1 MPFQPS
7 CPTVPPRSS
16 SHLRRNTA
24 AYCVVLV
31 GLLITAAATAYVQQ
45 SINERRLRRFDD
57 AVQHGV
63 LGLQQ
68 RLELNQSL
76 FLGVHGLFTGS
87 RYVDQEELGAYME
100 SLALN
105 RTFPELEGIGF
116 ARWLR
121 PEDVARYD
129 AEVRAMRPPGPPVWP
144 PGPRAAYT
152 AIVMMDPLDARTRR
166 GLGFDMLTEPSRRAA
181 MLRAIDT
188 GRVAATQKVRLIQGW
203 EDAAGRV
210 GFVLFI
216 PVYTPPRDARPPG
229 APTGPPRGFVYLP
242 IAMEDLTSELRFI
255 GFKETI
261 DLEVYDGTA
270 VRDDALLYASGRPA
284 SRGAPVFQQDVRI
297 PVAGQTWTLRF
308 SASQAFLATG
318 TTGQRGTV
326 IGAGLLVT
334 LLLFFITRSQ
344 VRARTSAE
352 AANTEQ
358 QRLTGEARDAVQVR
372 DDFLSIAAH
381 ELRTPL
387 TNLKL
392 QLQLLY
398 RQLRGEGPLDVEKLA
413 QRVHSSERQTTRL
426 ATLVDSLLDV
436 SRLARGRMEL
446 NLEPVDLDELVHE
459 AVRRFETEART
470 AGVQVTVDSP
480 VAVTGQWDRM
490 RLEQVLTNLLSN
502 ALKYGHGAPVD
513 VRVRSDEAHATL
525 EVEDHGIGLSP
536 EDAQRI
542 FGRFE
547 RAVSSR
553 HYGGLGL
560 GLFITRQLVEALG
573 GRISVA
579 STPGQGATFTVVL
592 PLSGPSPVA

>member
-1 MPFQPS
+1 M
-7 CPTVPPRSS
+7 
-16 SHLRRNTA
+16 
-24 AYCVVLV
+24 VLV

-45 SINERRLRRFDD
+45 SIHERRLRRFDD

-87 RYVDQEELGAYME
+87 RYVDQAEFGAYME
-100 SLALN
+100 SLTLN

-116 ARWLR
+116 ARWLP
-121 PEDVARYD
+121 PEGVARYD
-129 AEVRAMRPPGPPVWP
+129 AAVRDGQTPGQPMWP
-144 PGPRAAYT
+144 QGPRAAYT
-152 AIVMMDPLDARTRR
+152 AIVMMDPLDARTRQ

-181 MLRAIDT
+181 MLRALDT
-188 GRVAATQKVRLIQGW
+188 GRLAATGKVRLIQGW
-203 EDAAGRV
+203 EDAEGRV

-216 PVYTPPRDARPPG
+216 PVNTPSRDARPPG
-229 APTGPPRGFVYLP
+229 ASTENLRGFVYLP

-261 DLEVYDGTA
+261 DLEVYDGTE
-270 VRDDALLYASGRPA
+270 VRDAALLYASSRPA

-297 PVAGQTWTLRF
+297 PVASQTWTLRF
-308 SASQAFLATG
+308 SASHAFIATG

-344 VRARTSAE
+344 VRARTTAE
-352 AANTEQ
+352 VANTEQ

-398 RQLRGEGPLDVEKLA
+398 RQLRGEGSLDVEKLA
-413 QRVHSSERQTTRL
+413 QRVQSSERQTTRL

-446 NLEPVDLDELVHE
+446 NLESVDLDELVHE
-459 AVRRFETEART
+459 AVRRFEAEART

-480 VAVTGQWDRM
+480 GPVTGQWDRM

-525 EVEDHGIGLSP
+525 EVEDHGIGLPP

-592 PLSGPSPVA
+592 PLSGPGSVA

>member
-1 MPFQPS
+1 MPPH
-7 CPTVPPRSS
+7 S
-16 SHLRRNTA
+16 SHLRRNAA
-24 AYCVVLV
+24 AYCVLLV
-31 GLLITAAATAYVQQ
+31 GLLLTAASAAYVQQ
-45 SINERRLRRFDD
+45 SIHERRLHRFDG
-57 AVQHGV
+57 AVHDGV

-76 FLGVHGLFTGS
+76 LQGVHGLFTGS
-87 RYVDQEELGAYME
+87 RFVSREEFDAYLE
-100 SLALN
+100 SLKLN
-105 RTFPELEGIGF
+105 RNFPGLEGIGF

-129 AEVRAMRPPGPPVWP
+129 AKVRDRQEPGHPVWP
-144 PGPRAAYT
+144 PGPREAYT
-152 AIVMMDPLDARTRR
+152 AIIMMNPLDARTQQ
-166 GLGFDMLTEPSRRAA
+166 GLGFDMLTEPQRRAA
-181 MLRAIDT
+181 MLRALGT
-188 GRVAATQKVRLIQGW
+188 RRQTATHKVRLIQGW

-210 GFVLFI
+210 GIVIFI
-216 PVYTPPRDARPPG
+216 PVYTRTEATPPPAENL
-229 APTGPPRGFVYLP
+229 RGFVYLP
-242 IAMEDLTSELRFI
+242 LAMEDLMSELRFS
-255 GFKETI
+255 GFQETI
-261 DLEVYDGTA
+261 DLEVYDGA
-270 VRDDALLYASGRPA
+270 EVRDDALLYASSPPA
-284 SRGAPVFQQDVRI
+284 SRGASVFQQDVKI

-308 SASQAFLATG
+308 NARQAFIAAS
-318 TTGQRGTV
+318 TTEQHGTV
-326 IGAGLLVT
+326 VGAGLLVT

-344 VRARTSAE
+344 VRARTTAE
-352 AANTEQ
+352 TANTEQ
-358 QRLTGEARDAVQVR
+358 QRLTDEARDAVQVR

-398 RQLRGEGPLDVEKLA
+398 RQLRGEGDLDVEKLA
-413 QRVHSSERQTTRL
+413 QRVLSCERQTSRL

-436 SRLARGRMEL
+436 SRLARGLMEL
-446 NLEPVDLDELVHE
+446 NLEPVDLDELVRE

-480 VAVTGQWDRM
+480 APVTGQWDRM

-513 VRVRSDEAHATL
+513 VRVRSDETQAMV
-525 EVEDHGIGLSP
+525 EVEDHGIGLPP

-573 GRISVA
+573 GHISVA
-579 STPGQGATFTVVL
+579 STPGRGATFTVVL
-592 PLSGPSPVA
+592 PLSGPRAAA

>member
-1 MPFQPS
+1 M
-7 CPTVPPRSS
+7 
-16 SHLRRNTA
+16 LLTA
-24 AYCVVLV
+24 AS
-31 GLLITAAATAYVQQ
+31 AAYVQQ
-45 SINERRLRRFDD
+45 SIHERRLHRFDG
-57 AVQHGV
+57 AVHDGV

-76 FLGVHGLFTGS
+76 LQGVHGLFTGS
-87 RYVDQEELGAYME
+87 RFVSREEFDAYLE
-100 SLALN
+100 SLKLN
-105 RTFPELEGIGF
+105 RNFPGLEGIGF

-129 AEVRAMRPPGPPVWP
+129 AKVRDRQEPGHPVWP
-144 PGPRAAYT
+144 PGPREAYT
-152 AIVMMDPLDARTRR
+152 AIIMMNPLDARTQQ
-166 GLGFDMLTEPSRRAA
+166 GLGFDMLTEPQRRAA
-181 MLRAIDT
+181 MLRALGT
-188 GRVAATQKVRLIQGW
+188 RRQTATHKVRLIQGW

-210 GFVLFI
+210 GIVIFI
-216 PVYTPPRDARPPG
+216 PVYTRTEATPPPAENL
-229 APTGPPRGFVYLP
+229 RGFVYLP
-242 IAMEDLTSELRFI
+242 LAMEDLMSELRFS
-255 GFKETI
+255 GFQETI
-261 DLEVYDGTA
+261 DLEVYDGA
-270 VRDDALLYASGRPA
+270 EVRDDALLYASSPPA
-284 SRGAPVFQQDVRI
+284 SRGASVFQQDVKI

-308 SASQAFLATG
+308 NARQAFIAAS
-318 TTGQRGTV
+318 TTEQHGTV
-326 IGAGLLVT
+326 VGAGLLVT

-344 VRARTSAE
+344 VRARTTAE
-352 AANTEQ
+352 TANTEQ
-358 QRLTGEARDAVQVR
+358 QRLTDEARDAVQVR

-398 RQLRGEGPLDVEKLA
+398 RQLRGEGDLDVEKLA
-413 QRVHSSERQTTRL
+413 QRVLSCERQTSRL

-436 SRLARGRMEL
+436 SRLARGLMEL
-446 NLEPVDLDELVHE
+446 NLEPVDLDELVRE

-480 VAVTGQWDRM
+480 APVTGQWDRM

-513 VRVRSDEAHATL
+513 VRVRSDETQAMV
-525 EVEDHGIGLSP
+525 EVEDHGIGLPP

-573 GRISVA
+573 GHISVA
-579 STPGQGATFTVVL
+579 STPGRGATFTVVL
-592 PLSGPSPVA
+592 PLSGPRAAA

>member
-1 MPFQPS
+1 MPPH
-7 CPTVPPRSS
+7 SS
-16 SHLRRNTA
+16 SHLRRNAA

-31 GLLITAAATAYVQQ
+31 GLLLTAVSATYVQQ
-45 SINERRLRRFDD
+45 SIHERRLHRFDG
-57 AVQHGV
+57 AVHDGV

-76 FLGVHGLFTGS
+76 LQGVHGLFTGS
-87 RYVDQEELGAYME
+87 RFVSQEEFDAYLE
-100 SLALN
+100 SLKLN
-105 RTFPELEGIGF
+105 RSFPELEGIGF

-121 PEDVARYD
+121 PQDVARYD
-129 AEVRAMRPPGPPVWP
+129 AKVRGGQEPGHPVWP

-152 AIVMMDPLDARTRR
+152 AIIMLNPLNARTQQ
-166 GLGFDMLTEPSRRAA
+166 GLGFDMLTEPNRRAA
-181 MLRAIDT
+181 MLRALGT
-188 GRVAATQKVRLIQGW
+188 RRQAATHKVRLIQGW
-203 EDAAGRV
+203 EDAAGRW
-210 GFVLFI
+210 GIVLFI
-216 PVYTPPRDARPPG
+216 PVYTRPKDTPPPRPP
-229 APTGPPRGFVYLP
+229 TENLRGFVYLP
-242 IAMEDLTSELRFI
+242 LAMEDLMSELRFI
-255 GFKETI
+255 GFQETI
-261 DLEVYDGTA
+261 DLEVYDGTE
-270 VRDDALLYASGRPA
+270 VRDDALLYASSLPA
-284 SRGAPVFQQDVRI
+284 SAGAPVFQQDVKI

-308 SASQAFLATG
+308 NARQAFIAAS
-318 TTGQRGTV
+318 TTGQHGTV
-326 IGAGLLVT
+326 VGAGLLVT

-398 RQLRGEGPLDVEKLA
+398 RQLRREEALDVEKLA
-413 QRVHSSERQTTRL
+413 QRVLSCERQTSRL

-446 NLEPVDLDELVHE
+446 NLEPVDLDELVRE

-480 VAVTGQWDRM
+480 APVTGQWDRM

-513 VRVRSDEAHATL
+513 VRVRSDETQAMV
-525 EVEDHGIGLSP
+525 EVEDRGIGLPP

-573 GRISVA
+573 GHISVA
-579 STPGQGATFTVVL
+579 STPGQGATFTVAL
-592 PLSGPSPVA
+592 PLSGPRAEA

>member
-1 MPFQPS
+1 MPPH
-7 CPTVPPRSS
+7 SS
-16 SHLRRNTA
+16 SHLRRNAA

-31 GLLITAAATAYVQQ
+31 GLLLTAASAAYVQQ
-45 SINERRLRRFDD
+45 SIHERRLHRFDG
-57 AVQHGV
+57 AVHDGV

-76 FLGVHGLFTGS
+76 LQGVHGLFTGS
-87 RYVDQEELGAYME
+87 RFVSREEFDAYLE
-100 SLALN
+100 SLKLN
-105 RTFPELEGIGF
+105 RSFPGLEGIGF

-129 AEVRAMRPPGPPVWP
+129 AKVREMQGPDHPVWP
-144 PGPRAAYT
+144 PGPREAYT
-152 AIVMMDPLDARTRR
+152 AIIMMNPLDARTQQ
-166 GLGFDMLTEPSRRAA
+166 GLGFDMLTEPDRRAA
-181 MLRAIDT
+181 MLRALGT
-188 GRVAATQKVRLIQGW
+188 RRQAATHKVRLIQGW

-210 GFVLFI
+210 GIVIFI
-216 PVYTPPRDARPPG
+216 PVYTRTEDTPP
-229 APTGPPRGFVYLP
+229 PTENLRGFVYLP
-242 IAMEDLTSELRFI
+242 LAMEDLMSELRFS
-255 GFKETI
+255 GFQETI
-261 DLEVYDGTA
+261 DLEVYDGA
-270 VRDDALLYASGRPA
+270 KVRDDALLYASSLPA
-284 SRGAPVFQQDVRI
+284 SRGASVFQQDVKI

-308 SASQAFLATG
+308 NARQAFIAAS
-318 TTGQRGTV
+318 TTEQHGTV
-326 IGAGLLVT
+326 VGAGLLVT

-344 VRARTSAE
+344 VRARTAAE
-352 AANTEQ
+352 TANTEQ
-358 QRLTGEARDAVQVR
+358 QRLTDEARDAVQVR

-398 RQLRGEGPLDVEKLA
+398 RQLRGEGALDVEKLA
-413 QRVHSSERQTTRL
+413 QRVLSCERQTSRL

-446 NLEPVDLDELVHE
+446 NLEPVDLDELVRE

-480 VAVTGQWDRM
+480 APVTGQWDRM

-513 VRVRSDEAHATL
+513 VRVRSDETQAMV
-525 EVEDHGIGLSP
+525 EVEDHGIGLPP

-573 GRISVA
+573 GHISVA
-579 STPGQGATFTVVL
+579 STPGQGATFAVVL
-592 PLSGPSPVA
+592 PLSGPRAEA